1 MSRPCDVPV
10 RMAAA
15 PTTGRP
21 LRSRATPAPT
31 GRSAPRTTR
40 ELLSPERPD
49 VTLDVVPPPDVL
61 VEAGLELELLPPVR
75 AAAAPVLPVSG
86 GATRLGGGGEDS
98 LDEDDELEPL
108 EVEPPPE
115 LEELEEPPPDDELD
129 EPAGGR
135 EAAWA
140 MAHDGVARATP
151 TARQN
156 AALVDLVMMGPLQVL
171 YLQLYCHWGGP

>member
-1 MSRPCDVPV
+1 MLVD
-10 RMAAA
+10 A
-15 PTTGRP
+15 G
-21 LRSRATPAPT
+21 
-31 GRSAPRTTR
+31 
-40 ELLSPERPD
+40 
-49 VTLDVVPPPDVL
+49 LDVV
-61 VEAGLELELLPPVR
+61 PPVR

-98 LDEDDELEPL
+98 LDDEELEPL

-115 LEELEEPPPDDELD
+115 LEELEEPPPDDEDELD

-140 MAHDGVARATP
+140 MAHDGVAKATP